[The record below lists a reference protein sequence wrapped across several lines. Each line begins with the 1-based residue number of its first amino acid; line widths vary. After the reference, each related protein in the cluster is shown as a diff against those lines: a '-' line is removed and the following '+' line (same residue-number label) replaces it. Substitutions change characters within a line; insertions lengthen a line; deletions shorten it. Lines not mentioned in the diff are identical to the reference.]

1 MEEWNKEQGE
11 AADGGDRLEGDGE
24 PQNEDSVAERAAE
37 AEAWAKGEEYA
48 DLEGWAEE
56 AADTEIGDW
65 AEEGLE
71 EGSREAQEEQKGSGE
86 AQEEQK
92 GNREAQEGREEFE
105 EGEEEQEESEAGEE
119 EREESEEGEEER
131 EESEEGSKEEREKSK
146 EGGEEWEE
154 SEEGAKKK
162 SKKKTFLKELR
173 SNVITVVVALLIGFF
188 LSKYI
193 IANAQVPS
201 GSMETTVMA
210 GDRIIVNRLAY
221 AFGEP
226 QRGDIVTFIYPDDG
240 ETLYLKRIMG
250 LPGETIEG
258 IDGVIYINGSPLSQD
273 YTSEIFEEDFGPFQV
288 PEGCYFMMGDNRNDS
303 WDSRFWENQF
313 VEKDAIIGKAAF
325 SYYPHPRILK

>member
-1 MEEWNKEQGE
+1 MSVLQEQAVRMICDLSDDNVSFLIEIIRRLMPQAAHAAGTQPEEDGSVLAFRRLE
-11 AADGGDRLEGDGE
+11 AARKKD
-24 PQNEDSVAERAAE
+24 
-37 AEAWAKGEEYA
+37 
-48 DLEGWAEE
+48 
-56 AADTEIGDW
+56 
-65 AEEGLE
+65 
-71 EGSREAQEEQKGSGE
+71 
-86 AQEEQK
+86 
-92 GNREAQEGREEFE
+92 
-105 EGEEEQEESEAGEE
+105 
-119 EREESEEGEEER
+119 
-131 EESEEGSKEEREKSK
+131 
-146 EGGEEWEE
+146 
-154 SEEGAKKK
+154 KKK
-162 SKKKTFLKELR
+162 AFKKELR
-173 SNVITVVVALLIGFF
+173 SNITMVVAALLIGFF

>member
-24 PQNEDSVAERAAE
+24 AQNEDSVAEKTAE
-37 AEAWAKGEEYA
+37 SETWAKGEEYA
-48 DLEGWAEE
+48 DLEGWAKE
-56 AADTEIGDW
+56 AADAEIGDW

-71 EGSREAQEEQKGSGE
+71 EGSEEEQEEQKGSGE
-86 AQEEQK
+86 EQEEQK
-92 GNREAQEGREEFE
+92 GNREAQEGREE
-105 EGEEEQEESEAGEE
+105 
-119 EREESEEGEEER
+119 SEED
-131 EESEEGSKEEREKSK
+131 
-146 EGGEEWEE
+146 
-154 SEEGAKKK
+154 AKKK

-273 YTSEIFEEDFGPFQV
+273 YTSEVFEEDFGPFQV

-325 SYYPHPRILK
+325 SYYPHPRILE